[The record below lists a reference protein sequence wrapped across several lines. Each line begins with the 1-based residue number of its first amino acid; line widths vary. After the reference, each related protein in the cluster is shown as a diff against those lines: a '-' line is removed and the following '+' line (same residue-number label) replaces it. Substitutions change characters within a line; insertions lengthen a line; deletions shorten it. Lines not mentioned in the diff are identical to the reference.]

1 MKKTLL
7 FVILLLLYAGCE
19 KNTEDDYILKFYGDA
34 YEDIGYSVSMAP
46 DGYIIAGQ
54 FNEIAGESGTIVTDL
69 SNKDMGI
76 IKTDWGGNVSWKV
89 SAGGKYSDWGKK
101 ICQLDNGSMIC
112 VGTYTDSIS
121 ATLMETDIFIL
132 KVSSSGQI
140 EWQKI
145 YKESGNQTGIDI
157 LQTTDGFIVL
167 GSNDV
172 ERPPQSG
179 VAGNNPGR
187 KDIYFLKI
195 SGAGELRG
203 SRPYGFPND
212 DIGLTIK
219 NDIGGNFI
227 ILGTTDL
234 SENTSMDKNNLI
246 LIKINN
252 LLDILD
258 QRILGDVTD
267 EYAAD
272 MEVQESGYLITGTIG
287 KETDSQEAFV
297 RVVKK
302 NIQLVSD
309 PPLKF
314 KINKAST
321 SVKAMTRYGTG
332 QYLLSGQSGSG
343 SSGDMLVFITDASGN
358 PVEGKFKISGSTGL
372 QVANDVASGDDG
384 YVIAVGK
391 NSYDYNSMITLLK
404 FRF

>member
-1 MKKTLL
+1 MKKILL
-7 FVILLLLYAGCE
+7 FVILSLLYTGCE
-19 KNTEDDYILKFYGDA
+19 KNPEDDYILKFYGDA
-34 YEDIGYSVSMAP
+34 YEDIGYSVSIAP
-46 DGYIIAGQ
+46 DGYIITGQ
-54 FNEIAGESGTIVTDL
+54 FNEIKKESGTVISEFSDK
-69 SNKDMGI
+69 NMAI
-76 IKTDWGGNVSWKV
+76 IKTDLGGNVTWKV
-89 SAGGKYSDWGKK
+89 SSGGKYTDWGRKV
-101 ICQLDNGSMIC
+101 CQLGNGSIIC

-121 ATLMETDIFIL
+121 ATLMETDIFVL
-132 KVSSSGQI
+132 KVSSSGEI
-140 EWQKI
+140 EWRKI

-172 ERPPQSG
+172 ERPPQAG

-187 KDIYFLKI
+187 KDIYFLSI
-195 SGAGELRG
+195 SGAGELLG

-212 DIGLTIK
+212 DMGVTIK
-219 NDIGGNFI
+219 NDIGGNYI

-234 SENTSMDKNNLI
+234 SENAGMDKNNLI
-246 LIKINN
+246 LIKINS

-272 MEVQESGYLITGTIG
+272 MEVQETGYLISGTIG

-297 RVVKK
+297 RIVKK
-302 NIQLVSD
+302 NIQSAPD

-314 KINKAST
+314 KINGAST
-321 SVKAMTRYGTG
+321 SVKAMTQYGTG

-343 SSGDMLVFITDASGN
+343 SAGDMLVFITDASGN

-372 QVANDVASGDDG
+372 QVANDVVSGDDG

-391 NSYDYNSMITLLK
+391 NTYDYNSMITLLK